1 MSAYSSSPML
11 KAAGLWA
18 KTSAKGGQYFAGRLG
33 GVKVLILENRDRKT
47 DADPSHNLFFVES
60 APKPANASDRHQG
73 NGQRPSRDWQA
84 PLHRDDPPGLPFD
97 ADADAP
103 EWAR

>member
-1 MSAYSSSPML
+1 ML

-33 GVKVLILENRDRKT
+33 GVKVLILENRDRKS

-60 APKPANASDRHQG
+60 APRQPAGASDRHQG
-73 NGQRPSRDWQA
+73 NAPRPASNWQA
-84 PLHRDDPPGLPFD
+84 PIRPRTEEPPRLPFD
-97 ADADAP
+97 ADADADADTP